1 MKSLTAPTAKIASP
15 KLVNV
20 GTLALVAHTGK
31 WDLSNRVEAEN
42 ARAKLYQTAVTNPVD
57 LDEMCHGVRSVLDAA
72 EAAR

>member
-1 MKSLTAPTAKIASP
+1 MKNPTAPTAKIASP

-31 WDLSNRVEAEN
+31 WDLSDRVEAEN
-42 ARAKLYQTAVTNPVD
+42 ARAKLYQTAVTNPVA
-57 LDEMCHGVRSVLDAA
+57 LDEMRHGVRAILDAA